1 MNSLFE
7 PHSLDIGEAFTL
19 ADRLEFDSLA
29 PAQYIALAPNGSS
42 DVMNTTSEQ
51 MDGSELYYV
60 PPALVLFL
68 SLLYGSVSV
77 ISIVGNM
84 LVIIVVCRYK
94 SMQTVTNFFIAN
106 LRCAINMYHSTCLS
120 IPTCEFPLNWK
131 SIRLS
136 CTVTLLVKN
145 LIFISYVHT

>member
-7 PHSLDIGEAFTL
+7 PHSLDMGETFTL

-29 PAQYIALAPNGSS
+29 HAQYIALAPNGSLS

-60 PPALVLFL
+60 PPALVIFL
-68 SLLYGSVSV
+68 SLMYGSVSV

-106 LRCAINMYHSTCLS
+106 LRCAINM
-120 IPTCEFPLNWK
+120 
-131 SIRLS
+131 
-136 CTVTLLVKN
+136 
-145 LIFISYVHT
+145 